1 MPPRKPR
8 APPTKPDYSHLT
20 IAQLQKEVAK
30 YGFKLST
37 ERSVL
42 LSQLD
47 RCWDAL
53 HPPAGPDQAGV
64 EADEGELRSTR
75 KAPPARKAART
86 EEDEHDDRRKVVELI
101 RGDEE
106 LYLKVLRYEVSEM
119 ACVRPS
125 VARAPTRLT
134 SAPAPAHAADKL
146 RGRGQPR
153 QRGRDQ
159 DGQAKDPRDSGCAS
173 ERSS

>member
-8 APPTKPDYSHLT
+8 APPPKPDYSQLT
-20 IAQLQKEVAK
+20 IPQLQKEVSK

-53 HPPAGPDQAGV
+53 HPPLPEGMAGNSEPI
-64 EADEGELRSTR
+64 
-75 KAPPARKAART
+75 KPAKKAAAKKPPRT
-86 EEDEHDDRRKVVELI
+86 EQDEEEDKRKVVELI

-106 LYLKVLRYEVSEM
+106 MYLKVLRYEVSR
-119 ACVRPS
+119 VS
-125 VARAPTRLT
+125 VL
-134 SAPAPAHAADKL
+134 
-146 RGRGQPR
+146 
-153 QRGRDQ
+153 
-159 DGQAKDPRDSGCAS
+159 AS
-173 ERSS
+173 R